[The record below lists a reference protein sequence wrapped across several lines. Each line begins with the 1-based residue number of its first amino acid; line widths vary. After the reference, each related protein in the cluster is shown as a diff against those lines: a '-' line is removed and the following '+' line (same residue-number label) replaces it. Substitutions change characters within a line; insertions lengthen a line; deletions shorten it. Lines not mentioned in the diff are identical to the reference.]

1 MKSWT
6 VSFSSLQQNAGRC
19 FSERLKITKSVLSLI
34 AATVQI
40 SKYFNLLYYLTINF
54 QITSYGAKTKESD
67 YAARKAD
74 HISHFI
80 LRLSFCRT
88 EELRRWFIS
97 RELDLFRLRW
107 LNLSTEGKSDF
118 IRINDLNYEPVS
130 IILFQ
135 IFMYM

>member
-1 MKSWT
+1 MRW
-6 VSFSSLQQNAGRC
+6 SL
-19 FSERLKITKSVLSLI
+19 LLSLLYVHGVDAPRTGSCCWFSVESTRI
-34 AATVQI
+34 
-40 SKYFNLLYYLTINF
+40 LLNSFLLHYINF
-54 QITSYGAKTKESD
+54 QITSYGAKTKDPD

-107 LNLSTEGKSDF
+107 LNLSSDGKSDF
-118 IRINDLNYEPVS
+118 IRLNNLNYEPVS
-130 IILFQ
+130 LTFVHFSNINYVLI
-135 IFMYM
+135 